1 MNDVSLHVPY
11 IFDKKQNSKHTTHR
25 EKIQKAQLKA
35 EKLGT
40 KRGLHKTL
48 TDQRERE
55 REAKLTH
62 SNLQRSKSLSSII
75 RSCNLYE

>member
-11 IFDKKQNSKHTTHR
+11 IFGKKQNSKNTTERER

-40 KRGLHKTL
+40 WRGPCKAL
-48 TDQRERE
+48 TDQKERQ
-55 REAKLTH
+55 ANAWLLTD
-62 SNLQRSKSLSSII
+62 K
-75 RSCNLYE
+75 